1 MDPMQEDTNSVD
13 EMNIENTSAM
23 SVESTNNLMD
33 EFEESIKAF
42 QTMEDIHTE
51 ILVKLSVLSKD
62 CSACDVSA
70 LKKMHQDA
78 MNHIRATGST
88 NFGQML
94 SK

>member
-1 MDPMQEDTNSVD
+1 MQEDID
-13 EMNIENTSAM
+13 AM
-23 SVESTNNLMD
+23 SVESTSDLMD

-42 QTMEDIHTE
+42 QDIENIHTE
-51 ILVKLSVLSKD
+51 ILLKLNMLSKD

>member
-1 MDPMQEDTNSVD
+1 MDPMQEDASNVD
-13 EMNIENTSAM
+13 AM
-23 SVESTNNLMD
+23 SVESTCDLMD

-42 QTMEDIHTE
+42 QIMEDIHTE
-51 ILVKLSVLSKD
+51 ILVKLHILSKD
-62 CSACDVSA
+62 CSVCDVST